1 MDTAKKPNGS
11 LSGLRVLDLTRVWA
25 GPLATR
31 IYGDYGAEVIK
42 ISDPRVPLV
51 TENGLNSK
59 LNRNKKNIGLRLDK
73 SEGRNIFLEL
83 TSISDVV
90 IENFRPRVMR
100 NLDLT
105 YEILIQTNPHLIM
118 CSMPGFGLEGPYA
131 EYPAFGTTAEAL
143 AGIPGLTGYDSSLPI
158 SSGMAYGDPVSGLN
172 AVGILLTAL
181 RQRNITGKGQF
192 VDIELADS
200 PACNL

>member
-1 MDTAKKPNGS
+1 MATAKKPNGS

-31 IYGDYGAEVIK
+31 IYGDYGADVIK

-59 LNRNKKNIGLRLDK
+59 LNRNKRNIGLRLDK

-118 CSMPGFGLEGPYA
+118 CL
-131 EYPAFGTTAEAL
+131 
-143 AGIPGLTGYDSSLPI
+143 SLI
-158 SSGMAYGDPVSGLN
+158 H
-172 AVGILLTAL
+172 I
-181 RQRNITGKGQF
+181 
-192 VDIELADS
+192 
-200 PACNL
+200 